1 GTTTI
6 NLNIFVDTTGLAA
19 FNPVITG
26 PFEFCH
32 GDSTTLHITPTT
44 YDAYI
49 WNNGSTGFSEVADSS
64 GQYWCTARKNGCF
77 KTVLVDVVEH
87 PIPTPVITG
96 ALFTCFSNPT
106 ILTVD
111 SAALYASY
119 LWSNAS
125 TNDSITVLNGTY
137 TVTVTDTFGC
147 VGTSPPVT
155 IVNAN
160 PSVSITG
167 AAPFCPGDSIPL
179 NAVATIPSGAS
190 YLWSTASTTSST
202 YVNTSGNVFVT
213 VSYSNGCNTADT
225 VSITQFPS
233 PTAQFSDSPTGV
245 SNPGSVVN
253 FTDMSTVPS
262 GTIVS
267 WIWNFGDSSTVFT
280 TGQNPTHVYGANG
293 TYIVTLAVQSSNG
306 CWDTIKH
313 EYTIVSDIEVPN
325 IFTPNGDGKN
335 DFFEFKNLE
344 FFPSA
349 NLVVY
354 NRWGNKVYEKAD
366 YQNNWNGGTQKDGV
380 YYFILTAPKL
390 DKPVTGFIQILR

>member
-1 GTTTI
+1 
-6 NLNIFVDTTGLAA
+6 
-19 FNPVITG
+19 
-26 PFEFCH
+26 
-32 GDSTTLHITPTT
+32 
-44 YDAYI
+44 
-49 WNNGSTGFSEVADSS
+49 
-64 GQYWCTARKNGCF
+64 
-77 KTVLVDVVEH
+77 
-87 PIPTPVITG
+87 
-96 ALFTCFSNPT
+96 
-106 ILTVD
+106 
-111 SAALYASY
+111 
-119 LWSNAS
+119 
-125 TNDSITVLNGTY
+125 
-137 TVTVTDTFGC
+137 
-147 VGTSPPVT
+147 
-155 IVNAN
+155 
-160 PSVSITG
+160 
-167 AAPFCPGDSIPL
+167 
-179 NAVATIPSGAS
+179 
-190 YLWSTASTTSST
+190 
-202 YVNTSGNVFVT
+202 
-213 VSYSNGCNTADT
+213 
-225 VSITQFPS
+225 
-233 PTAQFSDSPTGV
+233 
-245 SNPGSVVN
+245 VVN